1 MRPEDPGN
9 TIKMRIT
16 RHQLRRIILETLV
29 LERKALATVSDVTRF
44 KPQVED
50 WVEVLVDELSTA
62 SERWEDVN
70 EKRLKNMVRS
80 ITDAVISALI
90 SATSGI
96 SSSSQRTYEKRQEE
110 KGHEKW
116 DKERKSRSSSGVSYY
131 GGYAP

>member
-1 MRPEDPGN
+1 M
-9 TIKMRIT
+9 KIT
-16 RHQLRRIILETLV
+16 KRQLGRIIRETLI
-29 LERKALATVSDVTRF
+29 LERQTLASASDVTRF
-44 KPQVED
+44 KPQVEE

-90 SATSGI
+90 SATSGMDY
-96 SSSSQRTYEKRQEE
+96 SSQKRHKKRQEE

-116 DKERKSRSSSGVSYY
+116 DKDRRAAHSSGVSYY
-131 GGYAP
+131 GGYGS